1 MVVIMPGIGQVV
13 NARCHSFSHRFH
25 AQIRIEKTM
34 DFALEF
40 DGMDKEYQSWLG
52 GNSVHALRG
61 FSLAVEHGEI
71 FGFLGPNGAGKT
83 TAIHLAM
90 GFVRASAGRGRML
103 GQPFGH
109 APTRKRVGFLAEVV
123 AFCNTSTEAAI
134 RYYGGLSGM
143 RSVELTP
150 GAEKALA
157 AVNLQAEAVRKVS
170 QLSRG
175 MLQRLGL
182 AQALVNDPELL
193 ILDEPTSALDPAA
206 RVAVR
211 ELLLKLRDRGKTI
224 FLSSHLLSE
233 IELVCDRVA
242 VVNRGQ
248 LVRVGKLAELL
259 EVADQVEIVASGIEE
274 RLFGYAT
281 AQGPVVR
288 MRVAKK
294 DQRGAIEQIWSA
306 GGEVVS
312 VNPIRRTLEQL
323 FLELTADPVDRPRV
337 ERMECKS

>member
-1 MVVIMPGIGQVV
+1 
-13 NARCHSFSHRFH
+13 
-25 AQIRIEKTM
+25 M

-40 DGMDKEYQSWLG
+40 DGINKEYRSWLG
-52 GNSVHALRG
+52 GNAVHALRD
-61 FSLAVEHGEI
+61 FSLAVERGEI

-90 GFVRASAGRGRML
+90 GFVRASAGCGRML

-109 APTRKRVGFLAEVV
+109 APTRKRVGFLAEIV

-134 RYYGGLSGM
+134 RFYGGLSGM
-143 RSVELTP
+143 QSAEL
-150 GAEKALA
+150 GRGVEKALA
-157 AVNLQAEAVRKVS
+157 AVNLQAEAARRIS

-211 ELLLKLRDRGKTI
+211 ELLLKLRERGKTI

-233 IELVCDRVA
+233 IEQVCDRIA
-242 VVNRGQ
+242 VVNQGQ
-248 LVRVGKLAELL
+248 LVRVGTLAELL
-259 EVADQVEIVASGIEE
+259 EVADQVEIVASGIGTGP
-274 RLFGYAT
+274 FTDAT
-281 AQGPVVR
+281 AMHSTAEDRWVHITVSKTG
-288 MRVAKK
+288 
-294 DQRGAIEQIWSA
+294 QRAAIERIWSA
-306 GGEVVS
+306 GGEIVS
-312 VNPIRRTLEQL
+312 VNPIRRTLEEL
-323 FLELTADPVDRPRV
+323 FLELTAEPGSRPRV
-337 ERMECKS
+337 Q

>member
-1 MVVIMPGIGQVV
+1 
-13 NARCHSFSHRFH
+13 
-25 AQIRIEKTM
+25 M

-40 DGMDKEYQSWLG
+40 EGLKKEYRPWLG
-52 GNSVHALRG
+52 GKPVQALSD
-61 FSLAVEHGEI
+61 FSLGVERGEL

-90 GFVRASAGRGRML
+90 GFVRASSGHGRML

-109 APTRKRVGFLAEVV
+109 AQTRKRVGFLAEVV

-134 RYYGGLSGM
+134 RFYGGLSGM
-143 RSVELTP
+143 RGPELELA
-150 GAEKALA
+150 AEKALA
-157 AVNLQAEAVRKVS
+157 AMNLQAESTRKVS

-211 ELLLKLRDRGKTI
+211 ELLLNLRRRGKTI

-242 VVNRGQ
+242 VVNRGR
-248 LVRVGKLAELL
+248 LVRVGKLADLL
-259 EVADQVEIVASGIEE
+259 EVADQVEIVANGVTE
-274 RLFGYAT
+274 RLFADAT
-281 AQGPVVR
+281 MQASIARVR
-288 MRVAKK
+288 VTKK
-294 DQRGAIEQIWSA
+294 DQRATIERIWGA

-312 VNPIRRTLEQL
+312 VNPIRRSLEEL
-323 FLELTADPVDRPRV
+323 FLELTAEPSDRQLA
-337 ERMECKS
+337 E